1 MNVATR
7 SCQSCAA
14 RSLASRAG
22 RCLAGLLL
30 IAGIAGTPQVA
41 AQISRSLVDL
51 IDVNQRDS
59 QVDIT
64 MQFGCSLF
72 YIAHLPAQQ
81 GPEVRIRFRP
91 GPDCGI
97 GFGGQIPDQLPS
109 LTGAEGIIQSARIDS
124 DVPGEIALTLTWAKP
139 ETFILA
145 QGADLHGL
153 RIRLLSAPHAHVAVA
168 QQSEE
173 LATFAVNLDSQRE
186 PFTQDAIDLA
196 AQRLKTPV
204 FVSQAELE
212 GEKWYRLRAGP
223 FDRQS
228 IADQVLRAAASDY
241 PRAWLAVGDEAAGA
255 PAATVA
261 EAPLPPIERI
271 GVDPPLDAAS
281 RQALLNDAR
290 KALNA
295 HDFAQAVALLTKLQR
310 QPEFPERAQ
319 AQELLGLARERA
331 GQLAHAKAEYEEYLR
346 RYPHGA
352 AAERVRERLRILR
365 NAAVGVQV
373 SGGGAESQLGWRT
386 SADVSQL
393 YIRDS
398 TQLTSAGVTTQ
409 FAPQNGIL
417 NDANVLT
424 RRRGENLDFVGR
436 LSAGIEKD
444 FGGGGPGTQTR
455 VSAAYLELDDRALGL
470 TGRVGRQIDYQDGAL
485 GTFDGVAVAYQFRR
499 NWSLEG
505 TVGMPV
511 ESVLEGLQTDRRL
524 ETLALAYNSLNAR
537 WHASTFI
544 ATQQFDGRR
553 DRQAVGG
560 QVSYFVPR
568 ATVVGLI
575 DYDTAYHSFN
585 AASLLG
591 TLQLPDRWTL
601 SYDAERRNSPV
612 LTTRN
617 ALIGQPVTTLTALS
631 QTFTDEQIFQL
642 ARDRTPTLS
651 LFEVSATRPLGERFQ
666 FTADVIETATGATID
681 SGGVAAQ
688 PSNRD
693 LAYQLQFFGNSLFKT
708 GDFNLLVLRYDKES
722 TERVLSAAVTS
733 RFALFGAWRLS
744 PRFRVDEQ
752 QLSSDGS
759 HQLLYAPSL
768 RLDYQ
773 RERRMFEFE
782 FGYQIGRNELT
793 LQPSE
798 TRGYFLDIGYR
809 YGF

>member
-1 MNVATR
+1 MHVVTR
-7 SCQSCAA
+7 ICLSCAA
-14 RSLASRAG
+14 RARALRAG
-22 RCLAGLLL
+22 RFLAALLL
-30 IAGIAGTPQVA
+30 VAASAGT
-41 AQISRSLVDL
+41 SLVLAQVPRPIIDL

-109 LTGAEGIIQSARIDS
+109 LTGTEGIIQSARIDS
-124 DVPGEIALTLTWAKP
+124 DVPGEIALTLSWAKP

-153 RIRLLSAPHAHVAVA
+153 RIRLLRVPRGHVAVA
-168 QQSEE
+168 QQSEQV
-173 LATFAVNLDSQRE
+173 ATFAVNLDSQRE
-186 PFTQDAIDLA
+186 PFTQEAIDLA

-228 IADQVLRAAASDY
+228 IAEQVLRVAATDY
-241 PRAWLAVGDEAAGA
+241 PRVWLAVGDEAAGG
-255 PAATVA
+255 PAATLA
-261 EAPLPPIERI
+261 EGPLPPIERI
-271 GVDPPLDAAS
+271 GVDPPLDATI
-281 RQALLNDAR
+281 RQGLLSDAR
-290 KALNA
+290 KALSA
-295 HDFAQAVALLTKLQR
+295 HDFTQAVTLLTKLQR

-365 NAAVGVQV
+365 NAGASSQAA
-373 SGGGAESQLGWRT
+373 GGGGDSQLGWRT
-386 SADVSQL
+386 SADFSQL
-393 YIRDS
+393 YVRDS
-398 TQLTSAGVTTQ
+398 TQITSTGVTTQ

-424 RRRGENLDFVGR
+424 RRRGENLDFAGR

-444 FGGGGPGTQTR
+444 FGGGAPGNQTR
-455 VSAAYLELDDRALGL
+455 VSAAYLELSDRAHGV
-470 TGRVGRQIDYQDGAL
+470 TGRLGRQIDFQDGAL
-485 GTFDGVAVAYQFRR
+485 GTFDGLAVSYQFRS
-499 NWSLEG
+499 NWSVDG
-505 TVGMPV
+505 TIGAPV
-511 ESVLEGLQTDRRL
+511 ESVLQGVQTERHL
-524 ETLALAYNSLNAR
+524 ETLALAYSSLNAR
-537 WHASTFI
+537 WHASTFV
-544 ATQQFDGRR
+544 ATQQYDGRR

-560 QVSYFVPR
+560 QVSYFLPQ
-568 ATVVGLI
+568 ASVVGLI

-585 AASLLG
+585 AAVVLG

-617 ALIGQPVTTLTALS
+617 ALIGQPVTSLTALS
-631 QTFTDEQIFQL
+631 RTFSDEQIYQL

-651 LFEVSATRPLGERFQ
+651 VFEVSATRPLGERFQ
-666 FTADVIETATGATID
+666 FTADVIDTNSGATID

-693 LAYQLQFFGNSLFKT
+693 LAYQLQFFGNSLFSA
-708 GDFNLLVLRYDKES
+708 GDFNLLVLRYDQES
-722 TERVLSAAVTS
+722 TERVISAAVTS
-733 RFALFGAWRLS
+733 RVALFGAWRLS

-759 HQLLYAPSL
+759 RQLLYAPSM

-773 RERRMFEFE
+773 RDRRMFELE
-782 FGYQIGRNELT
+782 FGYQIGRNELS
-793 LQPSE
+793 LQSSE